1 MMNALNIFKK
11 TIAGCLL
18 ATSLSAIAQVNI
30 YGNAAEQLQQNTHN
44 TYISGNG
51 IYYTH
56 FPDSGFDFWWNANG
70 LDTLTE
76 GYIRTRSDT
85 YKTRM
90 KTLLHGIRD
99 THGSYINDYYDDM
112 EWLALA
118 SIKAYKATGDG
129 EYLDVANVLWT
140 DILTGRSTQ
149 YLNAIS
155 WNKSCHPTCK
165 NAISNSPAAYIG
177 AQLYRISGNAL
188 QLQYAKEIHAYV
200 KAKLVAPDGGVYDS
214 WDAGTNVVNNNPGW
228 VFSYNV
234 GMYLA
239 ASLELFN
246 ITGDQT
252 YLNDAVKAAEYV
264 MSQRVVNG
272 VLYTNEGGQGDGGLF
287 KGIFLR
293 SFAALAREG
302 ALPIETRKRYADI
315 IKYTAEIMLKSGYRS
330 DNFIGPVWNSA
341 PAAGTVLEYST
352 ELSGIMLLEA
362 ATSIDQVIVYQDITY
377 GGYGARFSV
386 GQYTTAQMIARGA
399 KDNDVTSLVIPPGMQ
414 VTLFDSDNFTGASI
428 KLTANTG
435 WIGGDW
441 NDRVSSMIVSSMD
454 ITDLGGTI
462 TAQFPNT
469 TAESVD
475 KIIDNDPA
483 TKYLGVNGAGGW
495 VQYQTNTA
503 YVVNEYTITSAN
515 DAAERDPLSWTLQG
529 SNDGTNWTSLDTR
542 SGEDFPNRY
551 QKRRFS
557 IGNTT
562 AYKIHRL
569 NIVQNSGTLFQLA
582 ELELFTNDLTGS
594 VTSSSSSKSSS
605 SSIKSSSSSS
615 SSAPAFIKQIEAESY
630 TSMNGVQLETTAD
643 TGGGQNVGWIDANDW
658 MAYANINFP
667 TTGNYKVEYRVASPS
682 GATLSLDLNAGAIQ
696 LGQLTIPA
704 TGGWQTWMTISHTV
718 SITAGTYA
726 VGVFAPT
733 GGWNINWIKF
743 TKL

>member
-1 MMNALNIFKK
+1 MK
-11 TIAGCLL
+11 TFNLVKQAIACCFL
-18 ATSLSAIAQVNI
+18 ATSFTAVAQVTI
-30 YGNAAEQLQQNTHN
+30 YGNAAEQLQQTTHN

-51 IYYTH
+51 TYYTH
-56 FPDSGFDFWWNANG
+56 TADSGFDFWWNANG

-85 YKTRM
+85 YKNRM

-99 THGSYINDYYDDM
+99 THGGYLNDFYDDM

-118 SIKAYKATGDG
+118 TIKAYKATGDG
-129 EYLDVANVLWT
+129 EYLDVANILWT

-177 AQLYRISGNAL
+177 AQLYRISGNAQ

-214 WDAGTNVVNNNPGW
+214 WDAGKNVVNNNPGW

-246 ITGDQT
+246 VTGDQT
-252 YLNDAVKAAEYV
+252 YLNDATKAAEYV
-264 MSQRVVNG
+264 MSQRVVKG
-272 VLYTNEGGQGDGGLF
+272 MIYTNETGQGDGGLF

-293 SFAALAREG
+293 SFATLAREG

-315 IKYTAEIMLKSGYRS
+315 IKYNAEILIKTGIRS
-330 DNFIGPVWNSA
+330 DNLVSPAWNQQIS
-341 PAAGTVLEYST
+341 GGLDYST

-362 ATSIDQVIVYQDITY
+362 ATSMDQVVAYQDITY

-399 KDNDVTSLVIPPGMQ
+399 RDNDITSLVIPPGMQ
-414 VTLFDSDNFTGASI
+414 VTLFDGDNFTGASV

-441 NDRVSSMIVSSMD
+441 NDRVSSMIVSSLD
-454 ITDLGGTI
+454 ITNLGGTI

-475 KIIDNDPA
+475 KLIDNDPA

-503 YVVNEYTITSAN
+503 YAVNEYTITSAN
-515 DAAERDPLSWTLQG
+515 DADERDPLSWTLQG
-529 SNDGTNWTSLDTR
+529 SNDGNNWTTLDTK
-542 SGEDFPNRY
+542 SGQDFPNRY

-557 IGNTT
+557 ISNTT
-562 AYKIHRL
+562 AYKFHRL
-569 NIVQNSGTLFQLA
+569 NMVQNSGNLFQLS
-582 ELELFTNDLTGS
+582 EIELFTNDLTS
-594 VTSSSSSKSSS
+594 TTTSSSSSKSSS
-605 SSIKSSSSSS
+605 SSSKSSSSSS
-615 SSAPAFIKQIEAESY
+615 SIRAFSVTIQAEAY
-630 TSMNGVQLETTAD
+630 TSMNGVQLEATTD

-682 GATLSLDLNAGAIQ
+682 GATLSLDLNAGSIQ
-696 LGQLTIPA
+696 LGQVTIPA
-704 TGGWQTWMTISHTV
+704 TGGWQNWTTVSHTV

-726 VGVFAPT
+726 VGIFAPT
-733 GGWNINWIKF
+733 GGWNINWVKF
-743 TKL
+743 TKI